1 MHNIYP
7 LALHKLCFECSCY
20 FSGTWHGTN
29 YEVKPLSRNTY
40 KFRLTHTTLKM
51 QTSYL
56 ESKQPE
62 EAERLTEHRLVS
74 QLALTSFSI
83 HATHFF

>member
-1 MHNIYP
+1 
-7 LALHKLCFECSCY
+7 
-20 FSGTWHGTN
+20 
-29 YEVKPLSRNTY
+29 
-40 KFRLTHTTLKM
+40 LTHTTLKM